1 MGQPLPVI
9 SVPPPSPYRAGEGGS
24 CGAAV
29 WGSEYRDVESWGARG
44 DICRP
49 VEGLEGPGDSEPL
62 PLVLIV
68 CLFLGGSQSRG
79 CPAGLSPAPPCE
91 QMA

>member
-1 MGQPLPVI
+1 MGRQFGEVNI
-9 SVPPPSPYRAGEGGS
+9 EMWRAGEPEVTSG
-24 CGAAV
+24 
-29 WGSEYRDVESWGARG
+29 
-44 DICRP
+44 RP